1 MANKGMSAA
10 DIEKLSG
17 DEETIEL
24 TMAEAIKSLNSLSHL
39 AQKSLPTLTSF
50 RLGNVIDQLTNYYKS
65 FEDKFKK
72 RRLELQTPVREAD
85 GKIGERQEVQG
96 DNLKKLETEQMEL
109 MAEKVKV
116 KFRPTKLSDLG
127 TEENIKNI
135 EPQCF
140 VGLRW
145 LISE

>member
-50 RLGNVIDQLTNYYKS
+50 RL
-65 FEDKFKK
+65 
-72 RRLELQTPVREAD
+72 
-85 GKIGERQEVQG
+85 
-96 DNLKKLETEQMEL
+96 
-109 MAEKVKV
+109 
-116 KFRPTKLSDLG
+116 
-127 TEENIKNI
+127 
-135 EPQCF
+135 
-140 VGLRW
+140 
-145 LISE
+145 